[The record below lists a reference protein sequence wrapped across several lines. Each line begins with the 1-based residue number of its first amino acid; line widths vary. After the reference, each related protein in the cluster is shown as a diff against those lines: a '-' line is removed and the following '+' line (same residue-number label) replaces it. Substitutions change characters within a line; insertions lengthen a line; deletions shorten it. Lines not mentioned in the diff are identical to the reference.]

1 MVHHLVFRM
10 WWISLIPTIPKNEH
24 DGHFTSPK
32 PAEIENRN
40 QNGRRLA
47 NPGLNSKK

>member
-1 MVHHLVFRM
+1 M

-32 PAEIENRN
+32 PAEIETETKMVAVWPTQGLIQKNR
-40 QNGRRLA
+40 A
-47 NPGLNSKK
+47 